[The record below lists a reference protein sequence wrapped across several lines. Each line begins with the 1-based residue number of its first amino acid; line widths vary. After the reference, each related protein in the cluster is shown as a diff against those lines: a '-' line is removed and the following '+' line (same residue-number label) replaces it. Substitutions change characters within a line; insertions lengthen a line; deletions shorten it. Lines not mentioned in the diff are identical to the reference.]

1 MEDKRG
7 KTRRIPRSSARVMA
21 LPRSWNAGVGWR
33 LLDGRGW
40 LSKAITHEIE
50 HRRLFPWIPVCFGI
64 GILLFFQADSAP
76 ALWAP
81 LGALVGCGAAAI
93 ALRRNMTA
101 LIVMVALSAVFAG
114 FSAGVI
120 RTRSVTAPALTR
132 IAITTI
138 AGFVEV
144 VEDREEGQRLL
155 IRIVEMKDVAE
166 AERPRLVRVSVRAGA
181 GPTAGQFVTGTAR
194 LLPPPEAAWPGGYDF
209 ARDAYY
215 KGIGAVGSMVGQVRR
230 VDPPKPPD
238 WSLQL
243 AAQVDEARNA
253 LTQRIATS
261 IGGAAGGVGAALV
274 TGKRGLIPETT
285 NDILRG
291 AGIYHIVSISGL
303 HMVLAAGT
311 FFWLVRALLSLG
323 STVALLW
330 PVKKISSV
338 AAMIGATIYCIFSG
352 SDVAT
357 ERSLIMTL
365 VMFGAVL
372 ADRPALSI
380 RNLSIAAL
388 IVLAREPEALLGPS
402 FQMSFGAVAAM
413 MALVPL
419 MQRQPTE
426 GTPATVLER
435 GLRWSGRAMFG
446 LVTTTLVASIAT
458 APFSAYHFQ
467 SLNPYGLIGN
477 ALALPLVSIVVMP
490 SAVLGVLAYPFGL
503 DRPVWQVMGAAVEQV
518 LAVSAWVGSFSGST
532 VVVPALS
539 IGALAFLSLG
549 LLILTIPASSLRLMA
564 LLPAGIGLAFT
575 TAPDRHDIFID
586 REGAGAAIRGARGQ
600 LALVGRPSDFVIEQ
614 WLRAD
619 GDARNANDVSLRR
632 EARCDSAGCVVV
644 AADGRRIAF
653 VQDTVAFD
661 EDCRRA
667 NVIVTRLQAPPTCHG
682 AFVLDGEALKKRG
695 ATTLRFSPDV
705 IEVTSVRKGREVM
718 TWPSDRSIQAEGTP
732 AQGRPRPAR
741 PVPEQDLPE
750 DEVSIGEPD

>member
-1 MEDKRG
+1 MEDNRG
-7 KTRRIPRSSARVMA
+7 KTWPIPRSAARVVA
-21 LPRSWNAGVGWR
+21 LPRSWSTGIQWR

-50 HRRLFPWIPVCFGI
+50 QRRLFPWIPVCFGV
-64 GILLFFQADSAP
+64 GILLFFQAAGMP

-81 LGALVGCGAAAI
+81 LGAFVICGAAAL
-93 ALRRNMTA
+93 ALRRSMTA
-101 LIVMVALSAVFAG
+101 FIAMIALSAIFAG
-114 FSAGVI
+114 FAAGVI
-120 RTRSVTAPALTR
+120 RTRSVAAPALTR
-132 IAITTI
+132 ITITTI
-138 AGFVEV
+138 AGFVEA

-155 IRIVEMKDVAE
+155 VRIMEMKDVAE
-166 AERPRLVRVSVRAGA
+166 SERPRLVRVSVRGGA
-181 GPTAGQFVTGTAR
+181 GLAVGQFIAGTAR

-209 ARDAYY
+209 ARDVYY

-243 AAQVDEARNA
+243 AAKVDEARNA

-274 TGKRGLIPETT
+274 TGKRGLIPEPT

-323 STVALLW
+323 STIALLW
-330 PVKKISSV
+330 PVKKIAAV

-372 ADRPALSI
+372 VDRPALSI
-380 RNLSIAAL
+380 RNLSISAL

-419 MQRQPTE
+419 MQRKPVG

-435 GLRWSGRAMFG
+435 GLRWAGGAMLG

-477 ALALPLVSIVVMP
+477 ALALPLVSAVVMP
-490 SAVLGVLAYPFGL
+490 SAVLGRWFIRSASTGL
-503 DRPVWQVMGAAVEQV
+503 
-518 LAVSAWVGSFSGST
+518 SG
-532 VVVPALS
+532 
-539 IGALAFLSLG
+539 
-549 LLILTIPASSLRLMA
+549 R
-564 LLPAGIGLAFT
+564 
-575 TAPDRHDIFID
+575 
-586 REGAGAAIRGARGQ
+586 
-600 LALVGRPSDFVIEQ
+600 
-614 WLRAD
+614 
-619 GDARNANDVSLRR
+619 
-632 EARCDSAGCVVV
+632 
-644 AADGRRIAF
+644 
-653 VQDTVAFD
+653 
-661 EDCRRA
+661 
-667 NVIVTRLQAPPTCHG
+667 
-682 AFVLDGEALKKRG
+682 
-695 ATTLRFSPDV
+695 
-705 IEVTSVRKGREVM
+705 
-718 TWPSDRSIQAEGTP
+718 
-732 AQGRPRPAR
+732 
-741 PVPEQDLPE
+741 
-750 DEVSIGEPD
+750 